1 MKKRIKKKNN
11 KKCISIKEN
20 KEYARAKHEVMLL
33 KKEWE
38 KELDEKNDGIMYDYM
53 CACLDSALEAYKL
66 IAKQGH
72 SGSSISYTMHFLE
85 LLTFRKPLT
94 AIKDKPEEWAKV
106 DYPEEVCAKLGYKE
120 KYQSVRCGSLFKD
133 VNFNGETTY
142 HDNDRVF
149 CFDPIFENSYSFGL
163 ASKIYDEMFPIKM
176 PYKPKSESDRFVVFC
191 FLSDP
196 KLKDKSD
203 FDTALLLYIEKT
215 NGEKIEVNRF
225 FREPIEDEESTYGSW
240 VEIDIL
246 EVKERIDSCEMKNL
260 DLIDLGLDDAYH
272 MALETLEWE

>member
-38 KELDEKNDGIMYDYM
+38 KEFGDVKDGRIYKDMCSYLDV
-53 CACLDSALEAYKL
+53 ALKAYK
-66 IAKQGH
+66 IMA
-72 SGSSISYTMHFLE
+72 SIETSYGIGYSAHFLD
-85 LLTFRKPLT
+85 LLVNEKPLT
-94 AIKDKPEEWAKV
+94 PLQDDPDDWSYVEYSKEAYE
-106 DYPEEVCAKLGYKE
+106 KLGYKE
-120 KYQSVRCGSLFKD
+120 KYQCKRYPSLFKN
-133 VNFNGETTY
+133 VNLDETITF
-142 HDNDRVF
+142 HDNDRVI
-149 CFDPIFENSYSFGL
+149 CFDPIFETTSMFGL
-163 ASKIYDEMFPIKM
+163 ASKVYDEMFPIKM
-176 PYKPKSESDRFVVFC
+176 PYKPNDEPDEFVVFN
-191 FLSDP
+191 FLSNP
-196 KLKDKSD
+196 KNKKESD
-203 FDTALLLYIEKT
+203 YDTSLLLYINKR

-225 FREPIEDEESTYGSW
+225 FREIRENEESTYGSW